1 MPALIRALDSE
12 VFAERER
19 ASRQLRE
26 VGLKAESALRE
37 AFKGATLEVKRRIE
51 KLLEAL
57 DSTSLSLTNTEA
69 LRGVRAIEVLER
81 ARTPAA
87 KMLLQSWADQPFK
100 PRLAAEAR
108 QAVERLRLGDSYP

>member
-1 MPALIRALDSE
+1 MTRDNLATVPVGTSE
-12 VFAERER
+12 AEARKILH
-19 ASRQLRE
+19 Q
-26 VGLKAESALRE
+26 
-37 AFKGATLEVKRRIE
+37 RRIE

-57 DSTSLSLTNTEA
+57 DSTSLPLTNTEA

-87 KMLLQSWADQPFK
+87 KMLLQSWADQPVK

-108 QAVERLRLGDSYP
+108 QAVERLRLGDSLVADAAL